1 MEKTY
6 LFERERKAQ
15 LNFFIKKLYN
25 QIEWINEYFEEME
38 GEFYQPGFYTGLILQ
53 DMEQLKK
60 GINADTVSE
69 MADTMCSLLNDVR
82 GFNLSGCTYE
92 IKARVIDLNAK
103 DFIYAFLMYMDQD
116 ELRKYVT
123 KARKSDFIRK
133 SQRELFEIYDKMI
146 EAVKLEEAMKNA
158 SM

>member
-1 MEKTY
+1 MEKTC

-15 LNFFIKKLYN
+15 LNTFIKKLYN
-25 QIEWINEYFEEME
+25 EIKWINEYFEEME

-60 GINADTVSE
+60 GINTDTVSE
-69 MADTMCSLLNDVR
+69 MTDTMCSLLNDVR

-92 IKARVIDLNAK
+92 IKARVVNLNAK
-103 DFIYAFLMYMDQD
+103 DFIYAFLMFMDQD
-116 ELRKYVT
+116 ELKKYVSQV
-123 KARKSDFIRK
+123 RKSDFIRK

-146 EAVKLEEAMKNA
+146 EAVKLEEEMKNA